1 MVVGDIGVGQKGR
14 PQRNREVV
22 TQKKRIQNIEYEFR
36 VIMEILV
43 FKTNLRFKKN
53 INQVTPHL
61 NELKGVLKWNID
73 FHDKDKILR
82 IVSNDL
88 SPRLVENTLK
98 NAGYVCEELPD

>member
-1 MVVGDIGVGQKGR
+1 
-14 PQRNREVV
+14 
-22 TQKKRIQNIEYEFR
+22 
-36 VIMEILV
+36 MEILV

-53 INQVTPHL
+53 VNRLMPHL
-61 NELKGVLKWNID
+61 NELKGVITWNVD

-88 SPRLVENTLK
+88 SPRLIEHTVK